1 MSASSVSKND
11 ISHSFGGKRRLLAG
25 AGGAALALALVL
37 PSVALA
43 RDYTAGTEAELRQA
57 VLDANADGDATST
70 ITLTSNIAIT
80 ASLPNSTKPL
90 VINTGA
96 FSTNGMALTGIVTVI
111 GAVHGN
117 DDTLTGSG
125 QTGLRLITFGG
136 LPTTVTNNATVTGG
150 DGTNNSTD
158 GLGAEIQH
166 NGNLINNGSITG
178 GSSGGPASLN
188 GGFGLQMTG
197 TASVVNNGL
206 IQGGT
211 GIGVTGGRGAFVG
224 VNPSAAQ
231 TFTNNATGVVR
242 GGEGT
247 GGALGGVGIYV
258 NLIRTPIINLGL
270 IEGGNGAA
278 AIVSRP
284 ETNIIN
290 SGIIRAGA
298 GGTVAIDAT
307 QSPLTVIELRAGSS
321 ITGLVLANASG
332 AFAQTL
338 QLGGTVNAAFDMSSV
353 GATAQYR
360 NFNRFVKAGT
370 SSWTLTGNA
379 STMPGSAW
387 ELQQGALVFD
397 GSATGQT
404 GSMLGNGALVFQ
416 QDGALSV
423 GSLNGAIS
431 ILQSGPGTTTLVG
444 NNHSLGTTITG
455 GKLSIDAEN
464 ALGSGAFTIT
474 GGALQWT
481 GNGAIARSINW
492 GTSGAE
498 IEVTGA
504 GLTLDHPLLGGGAL
518 TKSGSGALILNG
530 ANSYTGGTTISAG
543 TLRLNGSILG
553 NVLNNGTLMFGNA
566 AAYTYAG
573 LVTGS
578 GDVSVVGTGLL
589 TLTGNSNFGGTLTVN
604 SASGGLNISGGA
616 IVSWN
621 GETTHSNG
629 QLLVNAG
636 ARATSVGITTITNNS
651 ATPTTLT
658 VDGAGSAFSTDT
670 INAAGALN
678 RNITVSVTNGGRL
691 TTTAGDLNIRAA
703 TVSAAST
710 NTGHLIVDG
719 AGSLAD
725 LAGGLVIANSN
736 ITNGKLTIS
745 GGGTLRT
752 AGSSRIGFPTGNT
765 RGVPSL
771 RITGAGSNWTSTGM
785 LGVSNGDFTLDQGG
799 TASFTSATFGTA
811 AAGAKL
817 TVSGVGSRF
826 ATTSGDLVLGLSSGT
841 GELVLSAGGAVSLAG
856 SLILADAGTATGIL
870 NIGGGEGQAA
880 AAGGTLTA
888 QALNL
893 GSATSRINFNHTDP
907 GFTFAGAITG
917 SGALNQRAG
926 TSILTGTSTYSG
938 TTTVSGGTLQ
948 VAVGGKVTG
957 TTSLNLTGGQTIVD
971 GTGSQFATAGT
982 SSIGTATLTVRNGGS
997 ATLGAVSFGDGLGTS
1012 ATINVIGDGSQ
1023 LTSTGN
1029 FSAGRFGR
1037 ATINILNGG
1046 KITTTTASTLIGGQS
1061 ATNAQAFVT
1070 ISGVG
1075 SAWDVTN
1082 ALNARRGTITIT
1094 DGGRMTAGSAVIG
1107 AYLAGLNAPSFAM
1120 TVTGTGSRFEAG
1132 SLTIANSAAS
1142 GTTGSLTIAEGGTVA
1157 VGGGTGTL
1165 VMGPGTA
1172 TLNIGAGGGVG
1183 VLEADLVTT
1192 SAGSTINFNH
1202 FDAGHVFATGISGSG
1217 AINHLWGVTNLTGD
1231 SSGYSGTTTVSGGTL
1246 RVNGTLGNAASIVDV
1261 LNGGRLGGAGTIG
1274 GNVNV
1279 TDGVLMP
1286 GNSPGTLTIAG
1297 NLTLA
1302 SNALLNFEFGQ
1313 SDVAGGP
1320 LNDLINIGGN
1330 LTLDGTLNVAVTPG
1344 GEFGVGVYR
1353 IMTYGGVLTDNG
1365 LVFGTMPGGSIPQV
1379 QTAVVGQVNLVN
1391 FAGAAVNFWDGNG
1404 GSGDGVVTGG
1414 NGVWQAAGG
1423 NSNWTLVNGTLNNPY
1438 SDGNFAIFSGAAGVV
1453 TVDNGLGA
1461 VNASGMQFAAD
1472 GYSITGGA
1480 IGLTDPASVIRV
1492 GDGTTTGAGFTATIE
1507 SNLTGTGDLVK
1518 TDLGTLVLTGASSFA
1533 GAADIRSG
1541 TLRIASGGT
1550 LTTLHGTIAGDASS
1564 RATVNVTG
1572 TNGGGNASTWTSD
1585 GMLTVGNAGT
1595 GTLNVTAGG
1604 KVVSGDGSL
1613 GSNSGAAGHVLV
1625 SGAGSSWNSGG
1636 RITVGLFGTGDL
1648 RVEAGGQVS
1657 GNDAVVGDSALG
1669 ETLVTGTD
1677 SLWTNAG
1684 QLTIGSFNTGSLRIE
1699 AGGSVVSN
1707 QGYVG
1712 AGAGSIGTVVV
1723 NGAGSNWLVDRFN
1736 LTLGNFGNGTLAI
1749 ENGGKVR
1756 AVGGVLLGSSATGS
1770 GTLTLTGTATN
1781 RAVLETS
1788 GLSAGPGM
1796 ATVSIDGG
1804 LLRATGNNGNF
1815 FNGFGARSVTLG
1827 ANGVAIDTDGHDIG
1841 ISPRLVGAGGLI
1853 KDGTGRLILSGAN
1866 SYAGATLVNAGTL
1879 WINGD
1884 QSAATGLVT
1893 VGAAGTLGGIGIIGG
1908 SVDMNAGGTL
1918 APGNSPGTL
1927 TINGNLLLGAGTQ
1940 LNFELGQA
1948 NVVGG
1953 ALNDLVNVGG
1963 NLTLDGTLNVT
1974 DSAGGSF
1981 GIGIYRLFNYGGG
1994 LTNNGLTIGVLPA
2007 GGNAFVQTGIA
2018 GQVNLVN
2025 TGGATLNYWD
2035 GAAGPKFDN
2044 VINGGTGIWQNSLG
2058 NNNWTDASGAVNA
2071 AFTDNAVAIFGG
2083 SAGTVT
2089 VDNGSG
2095 AVGVTGMQFAT
2106 TGYVITGDAVTL
2118 TGPQATIRVG
2128 DGTAAGTGYTVT
2140 IASALTG
2147 ASQLMLTDLGTL
2159 VLTGTNSYAG
2169 GTRIDSGTLQIGNGG
2184 ATGSITG
2191 DIVNN
2196 AALAVNRTGTL
2207 ALNGAISGS
2216 GTLTKLGGGTLIL
2229 TGSNSYAG
2237 GTMIGGG
2244 TVQVSSD
2251 ANLGNVAGTLS
2262 LQGGT
2267 LRAGASFISNRTI
2280 LLGSA
2285 ASNRIDTQGFD
2296 VTLAGAIGNG
2306 PGNQSGNFLDK
2317 LGSGTL
2323 TLTGVNSYANRTLI
2337 AGGTLAL
2344 AGAGT
2349 LGAGNLIVAPGTV
2362 FDISQ
2367 TNTGA
2372 RIVQLNSGPAGT
2384 IALGSKVLTLGL
2396 TASFSDWSG
2405 TITDGGIGGGI
2416 GGRVVI
2422 TAPAGA
2428 VRFFGANSY
2437 TGGTTIASGT
2447 LELNGNGSLHA
2458 GGAVTINAGLFN
2470 ITGLAGTG
2478 TTIGDLSGA
2487 GSIWLGAK
2495 SLTLG
2500 TGNDSTSFATISGT
2514 GGSLVKAGTGTFVF
2528 AGGATHTGGTTIAAG
2543 TLQLG
2548 DGSLFG
2554 SIAGD
2559 ILNNGTLAFNRA
2571 GEQAFDGVISG
2582 TGAVNQIGGGTTIL
2596 TGTNSY
2602 AGTTTVSN
2610 GTLRINGNQSAA
2622 TGLTRVLNGGTL
2634 GGAGTIGGSVT
2645 VADGGTLAPGNSPG
2659 TLTIAGNLAL
2669 SAGSRLAF
2677 EFGQANLAGGA
2688 LNDLINVRGNLTL
2701 DGTIDVTESAGG
2713 SFGPGIFRII
2723 NYGGALT
2730 DNGLTVGAMPAGSQ
2744 AFVQTVVPGQVN
2756 LVNTAGLTLGFWDG
2770 APGPKNDDT
2779 IQGGAGIWRVNDGE
2793 NNWTS
2798 ATGAINADYAQDSFA
2813 VFTGTGAIV
2822 TVDNGNGNV
2831 RAAGMQFAVNGY
2843 TVTGGPLELTG
2854 ADARVRVGDG
2864 SAGEA
2869 AITATIASVLTG
2881 SARLVKDMGGTLVLT
2896 GTNSY
2901 TGGTAING
2909 GTLRVSSDAN
2919 LGDAAGGLSFNGGT
2933 LDITSTFGSGRTVD
2947 LVGTG
2952 TFLAQGAGLNLRGLV
2967 SGAGALVK
2975 DGNGSLTLTV
2985 DNSYTGG
2992 TTINAG
2998 LLQLGEGGTTGSIL
3012 GNIVNNG
3019 RFAVSRSN
3027 LYTLTGTI
3035 SGSGDVLNT
3044 GTGTTILTAANS
3056 YAGVTLVSTGTLLIN
3071 GNQSAATG
3079 LTTVRAIA
3087 TLGGTGVIGGN
3098 VDLNGTLS
3106 PGAGG
3111 AGTLTINGN
3120 LSMGASARLA
3130 YDFGA
3135 PNAVGNA
3142 LNDVVNVGGNLTL
3155 DGTINVAITPG
3166 GAFDIGL
3173 YRVLNY
3179 GGTLTDNGLAIGTMP
3194 AGADVFVQTAVANQ
3208 VNLINTGG
3216 ATLNFWDGSAGANK
3230 FNNAIDG
3237 GGGMWRTGSDNSWTE
3252 ATGAVNAGYT
3262 NGAFAI
3268 FAGTGGLVTIDNSL
3282 GAVTA
3287 SGLQFATT
3295 NYRIQGDA
3303 LALTGPQ
3310 SVIRV
3315 GDGTSAGLGYSAV
3328 IASEI
3333 TGNTQLVKTDLGRLE
3348 LTGANNYTGGTA
3360 INGGTIR
3367 VASDA
3372 NLGAASGGLSFN
3384 GGTLNTAA
3392 DISSARAVSL
3402 AGQGVFDTDAD
3413 TTLTLS
3419 GSLTGTGQIG
3429 KVGSGTLVLA
3439 GTGSHT
3445 GGMGIV
3451 QGTLLVNGNYAAA
3464 SGPVTIGQI
3473 ATLGGTGTIGGTVNL
3488 NGTLAPG
3495 ADGAGTLTINGD
3507 LRISQTGTLAY
3518 EFGQANVA
3526 GGGLNDLVN
3535 VAGNLT
3541 LDGTI
3546 NVTVPTG
3553 GNFSAGIYRVFNY
3566 GGTLTDNGLS
3576 LGAMPAGSN
3585 VGVQT
3590 AIAGQVNLINFAGL
3604 ALNFWD
3610 GAAGPKNNGVV
3621 NGGAGVWQ
3629 HSSGNDNWTEAAGLV
3644 NAGYSDG
3651 AFAVF
3656 GGTAGT
3662 VTVDNSRGQVS
3673 AGGMQFATGG
3683 YTVTGGGI
3691 VLTGGQASIRVG
3703 DGSTAGAG
3711 YTATINAA
3719 LSGTSELVK
3728 TDAGTL
3734 VLSGT
3739 NSYAGGTRITGGT
3752 VQIASDANLGA
3763 AAGGVTFDGGTLATT
3778 ATLSSAR
3785 NVNLLGAGTLST
3797 ADGTV
3802 FTLGGVLSGT
3812 GGLTK
3817 SGGGT
3822 LVLTGNSGGYTGA
3835 TRIAGGTLAVMGAFG
3850 GAVDVRA
3857 GTRLEGIGSVGSV
3870 TNAGTLAP
3878 GRDGF
3883 GTLTVNG
3890 SYTGANGTL
3899 AIDAELGGD
3908 GARADRLVVNGA
3920 TAGNTVVQVTN
3931 QGGLGAATVDGI
3943 KIVDVTGASNGVF
3956 TLGNSDYLFDGA
3968 PALIAGAYGYR
3979 LYKNGVANPAD
3990 GDWYLRSSLLQQPE
4004 IPLYQPGVPVYE
4016 AYGQT
4021 LAALNQIGTMQ
4032 ERTGNRQ
4039 WAEGNARSFGIWGR
4053 SESRR
4058 DRSEPAR
4065 STSFTDVNVDSWKIE
4080 LGADQVL
4087 SERGDGASLVLGV
4100 LGSYGEASATIAS
4113 PFGNGR
4119 IKTRGYSAGAT
4130 LSWFG
4135 PQGFYIDSRA
4145 QVSWFDSKLSS
4156 TVLGKLADDNKG
4168 TGQAYSVEIGKR
4180 ASIGGGLSVTP
4191 QIQTVYSTVGFDRF
4205 TDPSD
4210 ATVSSKLGDSLR
4222 TRWGLSLDRQ
4232 DARSHVYAVVNLSYE
4247 WLDGTITDV
4256 SGTRIAREN
4265 HRLWGELGL
4274 GGSLRLGS
4282 RLTLYSEVSADTAV
4296 NDFGK
4301 SYSLKG
4307 VAGVRMAF

>member
-1 MSASSVSKND
+1 MNASSGSKSG
-11 ISHSFGGKRRLLAG
+11 ISNASGGKRRLLAG
-25 AGGAALALALVL
+25 TGGAALALALLL
-37 PSVALA
+37 PSAALA

-57 VLDANADGDATST
+57 ILDANADGDPSST
-70 ITLTSNIAIT
+70 ITLTGNIAIA
-80 ASLPNSTKPL
+80 ASLPNSNKPL

-96 FSTNGMALTGIVTVI
+96 FSTNGIALTGIVTVI
-111 GAVHGN
+111 GAVNGN

-125 QTGLRLITFGG
+125 QTGLRVITFGG

-166 NGNLINNGSITG
+166 NGSLINNGSITG
-178 GSSGGPASLN
+178 GSSGGPGSLN
-188 GGFGLQMTG
+188 GGYGLQMTG
-197 TASVVNNGL
+197 TSSVVNNGL

-247 GGALGGVGIYV
+247 GGALGGVGIFV
-258 NLIRTPIINLGL
+258 NLIRTPIINHGL

-307 QSPLTVIELRAGSS
+307 LSPLTLIELRAGSS

-338 QLGGTVNAAFDMSSV
+338 QLGGTVNASFDMSSV

-379 STMPGSAW
+379 STMPGSVW
-387 ELQQGALVFD
+387 ELQQGTLVFD

-431 ILQSGPGTTTLVG
+431 VLQSGSGTTTLVG

-481 GNGAIARSINW
+481 GNGSIARSINW
-492 GTSGAE
+492 GASGAE
-498 IEVTGA
+498 IEVA
-504 GLTLDHPLLGGGAL
+504 GNSLTLDQPLLGGGAL
-518 TKSGSGALILNG
+518 TKSGSGTLILNG

-553 NVLNNGTLMFGNA
+553 NVLNNGTLIFGNA
-566 AAYTYAG
+566 AAYTHAG

-616 IVSWN
+616 IVSWA
-621 GETTHSNG
+621 GETIHSNG

-636 ARATSVGITTITNNS
+636 ARATSVGITTITSSS

-658 VDGAGSAFSTDT
+658 VDGPGSTFSTDT

-710 NTGHLIVDG
+710 NTGQLIIDG

-725 LAGGLVIANSN
+725 LAGGLLIANSN

-752 AGSSRIGFPTGNT
+752 AGSSRIGFPTGNI

-771 RITGAGSNWTSTGM
+771 RITGAGSNWTSTNM

-826 ATTSGDLVLGLSSGT
+826 ATTSGDLVLGLGSGM
-841 GELVLSAGGAVSLAG
+841 GELVLSAGGAVNLAG

-926 TSILTGTSTYSG
+926 TSILTGASTYSG
-938 TTTVSGGTLQ
+938 VTTVSGGTLQ
-948 VAVGGKVTG
+948 IAAAGKVTG
-957 TTSLNLTGGQTIVD
+957 TARLNLTGGQVIVD
-971 GTGSQFATAGT
+971 GTGSQFASAGA
-982 SSIGTATLTVRNGGS
+982 SAVGTGALTVRNGGS
-997 ATLGAVSFGDGLGTS
+997 STFGALSVGDGLGTNG
-1012 ATINVIGDGSQ
+1012 TINVIGDGSQ
-1023 LTSTGN
+1023 LTSTGD
-1029 FSAGRFGR
+1029 FSTGRFGR
-1037 ATINILNGG
+1037 ATINILSGG
-1046 KITTTTASTLIGGQS
+1046 KITTAAASTLIGGQS

-1070 ISGVG
+1070 ISGAG

-1082 ALNARRGTITIT
+1082 ALNARRGTITIA

-1183 VLEADLVTT
+1183 ALQAGLVTT

-1231 SSGYSGTTTVSGGTL
+1231 SSGYTGTATVSGGTL
-1246 RVNGTLGNAASIVDV
+1246 RVNGTFGGVGSIVNV

-1274 GNVNV
+1274 GSVNV
-1279 TDGVLMP
+1279 ADGVLMP

-1297 NLTLA
+1297 NLNLSGA
-1302 SNALLNFEFGQ
+1302 SILNFEFGR
-1313 SDVAGGP
+1313 SDVVGGP
-1320 LNDLINIGGN
+1320 LNDLIDVGGN

-1344 GEFGVGVYR
+1344 GSFDVGVYR
-1353 IMTYGGVLTDNG
+1353 IMNYGGVLTDNG
-1365 LVFGTMPGGSIPQV
+1365 LSLGVTPAGSIPQI
-1379 QTAVVGQVNLVN
+1379 QTAVAGQVNLVN

-1404 GSGDGVVTGG
+1404 GRGDNTITGG
-1414 NGVWQAAGG
+1414 TGVWQAASG
-1423 NSNWTLVNGTLNNPY
+1423 NDNWTLVDGTLNNAY
-1438 SDGNFAIFSGAAGVV
+1438 SDGNFAVFMAAPGTV
-1453 TVDNGLGA
+1453 TVDTSLGA
-1461 VNASGMQFAAD
+1461 VNASGMQFASN
-1472 GYSITGGA
+1472 GYTLTGGT
-1480 IGLTDPASVIRV
+1480 IGLTGAQSVIRV
-1492 GDGTTTGAGFTATIE
+1492 GDGTPLGAGFTATIA
-1507 SNLTGTGDLVK
+1507 SNLVGAGDLVK
-1518 TDLGTLVLTGASSFA
+1518 TDLGTLVLSGANSFA
-1533 GAADIRSG
+1533 GEAIIKVGGLRLAD
-1541 TLRIASGGT
+1541 GGT
-1550 LTTLHGTIAGDASS
+1550 FTSLNTIIGGDTGEQAVLT
-1564 RATVNVTG
+1564 VTG
-1572 TNGGGNASTWTSD
+1572 SNGGGNASTWTTGGLAIGTS
-1585 GMLTVGNAGT
+1585 GN
-1595 GTLNVTAGG
+1595 GTLNVTNGG
-1604 KVVSGDGSL
+1604 KVASATGTIGSSTGGVGTAL
-1613 GSNSGAAGHVLV
+1613 I
-1625 SGAGSSWNSGG
+1625 SGAGSTWQNSA
-1636 RITVGLFGTGDL
+1636 RISVGVYGTG
-1648 RVEAGGQVS
+1648 A
-1657 GNDAVVGDSALG
+1657 
-1669 ETLVTGTD
+1669 
-1677 SLWTNAG
+1677 
-1684 QLTIGSFNTGSLRIE
+1684 LRIE
-1699 AGGSVVSN
+1699 NGAQVSSNDGIIGGSAQGNAIITGPGSSWTNTTQFTVGSFGAGTLRIENGASVTSN
-1707 QGYVG
+1707 QGYIG
-1712 AGAGSIGTVVV
+1712 ANADGSVTVT
-1723 NGAGSNWLVDRFN
+1723 GAGSNWLVSTFG
-1736 LTLGNFGNGTLAI
+1736 LTIGNQGNGTLTI
-1749 ENGGKVR
+1749 ENGGHVQALEAVALGQTAGINATLIVR
-1756 AVGGVLLGSSATGS
+1756 
-1770 GTLTLTGTATN
+1770 GTAAN
-1781 RAVLETS
+1781 RGVLET
-1788 GLSAGPGM
+1788 GQVRAGAG
-1796 ATVSIDGG
+1796 TVNVTLDGG
-1804 LLRATGNNGNF
+1804 LLRAVQNESDF
-1815 FNGFGARSVTLG
+1815 FSDFGTRDLTLG
-1827 ANGVAIDTDGHDIG
+1827 ANGGVIDTNGHNIG
-1841 ISPRLVGAGGLI
+1841 IAPRFVGAGGLI

-1893 VGAAGTLGGIGIIGG
+1893 VGAVGTLGGIGIIGG
-1908 SVDMNAGGTL
+1908 SVDMSAGGTL

-1940 LNFELGQA
+1940 LNFELGRA

-1974 DSAGGSF
+1974 ESAGGSF
-1981 GIGIYRLFNYGGG
+1981 GVGIYRLFNYGGG

-2007 GGNAFVQTGIA
+2007 GGNAFVQTGIS

-2044 VINGGTGIWQNSLG
+2044 DINGGTGIWQNSLG

-2089 VDNGSG
+2089 VDNGPG

-2106 TGYVITGDAVTL
+2106 TGYVITGGAVTL

-2128 DGTAAGTGYTVT
+2128 DGTVAGAGHTAT

-2147 ASQLMLTDLGTL
+2147 ASQLVLTDLGTL
-2159 VLTGTNSYAG
+2159 ILTGTNSYAG
-2169 GTRIDSGTLQIGNGG
+2169 GTRIDSGRLQIGNGG

-2196 AALAVNRTGTL
+2196 AALVVNRAGTL
-2207 ALNGAISGS
+2207 ALDGAISGS

-2229 TGSNSYAG
+2229 TGTNSYAG
-2237 GTMIGGG
+2237 GTTIGGG

-2251 ANLGNVAGTLS
+2251 ANLGDVAGTLS
-2262 LQGGT
+2262 LQGGM
-2267 LRAGASFISNRTI
+2267 LRAGASFTSNRTI
-2280 LLGSA
+2280 LLA
-2285 ASNRIDTQGFD
+2285 ASNQIDTQGFD
-2296 VTLAGAIGNG
+2296 VTLGGAIGNG
-2306 PGNQSGNFLDK
+2306 SGNQSGNFLDK

-2323 TLTGVNSYANRTLI
+2323 TLTGANSYANRTLI

-2344 AGAGT
+2344 SGAGT
-2349 LGAGNLIVAPGTV
+2349 IGAGNLIVAPGTV

-2367 TNTGA
+2367 TNAGA

-2384 IALGSKVLTLGL
+2384 IALGSKLLTLGL

-2405 TITDGGIGGGI
+2405 TITDDGIGGGI

-2428 VRFFGANSY
+2428 VRFFEANSY

-2447 LELNGNGSLHA
+2447 LELDGNGALYA
-2458 GGAVTINAGLFN
+2458 GGALTINTGLFN
-2470 ITGLAGTG
+2470 IAGLAGAG
-2478 TTIGDLSGA
+2478 TTIGDLSGS
-2487 GSIWLGAK
+2487 GSIALGAK

-2500 TGNDSTSFATISGT
+2500 TANDSTSFAAISGN
-2514 GGSLVKAGTGTFVF
+2514 GGSLVKAGSGTFVF
-2528 AGGATHTGGTTIAAG
+2528 AGGATHTGGTTITAG

-2582 TGAVNQIGGGTTIL
+2582 SGAVNQIGGGTTIL
-2596 TGTNSY
+2596 TGANSY

-2634 GGAGTIGGSVT
+2634 GGTGTIGGSVT

-2669 SAGSRLAF
+2669 SSGSRLAF

-2688 LNDLINVRGNLTL
+2688 LNDLINVGGNLTL
-2701 DGTIDVTESAGG
+2701 DGTIDVTESTGG
-2713 SFGPGIFRII
+2713 SFGPGVFRII
-2723 NYGGALT
+2723 NYTGTLT
-2730 DNGLTVGAMPAGSQ
+2730 DNGLSIGTIPAGSQ
-2744 AFVQTVVPGQVN
+2744 TFVQTAIAGQVN

-2770 APGPKNDDT
+2770 VSGPKNDGA
-2779 IQGGAGIWRVNDGE
+2779 IQGGAGIWRVNDGA
-2793 NNWTS
+2793 NNWTT

-2813 VFTGTGAIV
+2813 VFTGTGATV
-2822 TVDNGNGNV
+2822 TIDNGNGNV
-2831 RAAGMQFAVNGY
+2831 RAAGMQFTVNGY
-2843 TVTGGPLELTG
+2843 TLTGGPLELTG
-2854 ADARVRVGDG
+2854 TDAFVRVGDG
-2864 SAGEA
+2864 SAGDG
-2869 AITATIASVLTG
+2869 AITATIASALTG

-2909 GTLRVSSDAN
+2909 GTLSIASDAN
-2919 LGDAAGGLSFNGGT
+2919 LGAVAGGLSFNGGT
-2933 LDITSTFGSGRTVD
+2933 LRNTAAFASSRTID
-2947 LVGTG
+2947 LVGAGTLFTDTG
-2952 TFLAQGAGLNLRGLV
+2952 LVLDGIV
-2967 SGAGALVK
+2967 SGAGALAK
-2975 DGNGSLTLTV
+2975 DGAGTLVLTA
-2985 DNSYTGG
+2985 DNSYAGG
-2992 TTINAG
+2992 TTIAAG
-2998 LLQLGEGGTTGSIL
+2998 MLQLGSGGTSGSIT
-3012 GNIVNNG
+3012 GPIVNN
-3019 RFAVSRSN
+3019 AQLAINRSN
-3027 LYTLTGTI
+3027 ALTLGGVI
-3035 SGSGDVLNT
+3035 SGNGELLQT
-3044 GTGTTILTAANS
+3044 GTGTTVLTAANS
-3056 YAGVTLVSTGTLLIN
+3056 YTGATRVSSGTLLIN
-3071 GNQSAATG
+3071 GNQSTATG
-3079 LTTVRAIA
+3079 LTVVAANA
-3087 TLGGTGVIGGN
+3087 TLGGTGTIGGS
-3098 VDLNGTLS
+3098 VVLGDGTLA

-3120 LSMGASARLA
+3120 LAMAAGSRLA
-3130 YDFGA
+3130 VDFGA
-3135 PNAVGNA
+3135 ANAVGSP
-3142 LNDVVNVGGNLTL
+3142 LNDLINIGGNLTL
-3155 DGTINVAITPG
+3155 DGTIDIAVTPG
-3166 GAFDIGL
+3166 GSFDIGL
-3173 YRVLNY
+3173 YRVANY
-3179 GGTLTDNGLAIGTMP
+3179 GGTLTNNGLTIGTMP
-3194 AGADVFVQTAVANQ
+3194 AGAELFVQTSVNGQ
-3208 VNLINTGG
+3208 VNLVNTGS
-3216 ATLNFWDGSAGANK
+3216 AVLNFWDGAAAASK
-3230 FNNAIDG
+3230 FNNTVDG
-3237 GGGMWRTGSDNSWTE
+3237 GSGMWRTALDDSWAD
-3252 ATGAVNAGYT
+3252 ATGAVNAPYD

-3268 FAGTGGLVTIDNSL
+3268 FTGTGGTVTIDNSL

-3287 SGLQFATT
+3287 AGLQFAA
-3295 NYRIQGDA
+3295 NGYRIQGDA
-3303 LALTGPQ
+3303 LTLTGPQ

-3315 GDGTSAGLGYSAV
+3315 GDGTNGGSVYTATIDA
-3328 IASEI
+3328 AI
-3333 TGNTQLVKTDLGRLE
+3333 TGTTQLVKTDLGRLE
-3348 LTGANNYTGGTA
+3348 LTGTNSYTGGTA
-3360 INGGTIR
+3360 INGGTLRI
-3367 VASDA
+3367 ANDA
-3372 NLGAASGGLSFN
+3372 NLGAAAGGLSFN
-3384 GGTLNTAA
+3384 GGTLSTAS
-3392 DISSARAVSL
+3392 DLSSARAIVL
-3402 AGQGVFDTDAD
+3402 AGQGVLATDAG
-3413 TTLTLS
+3413 TTLTLT
-3419 GSLTGTGQIG
+3419 GGITGTGLLG
-3429 KVGSGTLVLA
+3429 KTGTGSLVLA
-3439 GTGSHT
+3439 GTGSHS
-3445 GGMGIV
+3445 GGIDAV
-3451 QGTLLVNGNYAAA
+3451 QGMLLVNGNYAAA
-3464 SGPVTIGQI
+3464 TGPVTIRGGAAI
-3473 ATLGGTGTIGGTVNL
+3473 GGTGTIGGDVSL
-3488 NGTLAPG
+3488 AGTLTPG
-3495 ADGAGTLTINGD
+3495 SGGAGTLTINGS
-3507 LRISQTGTLAY
+3507 LTIGQTATLAY

-3535 VAGNLT
+3535 VTGNLT

-3546 NVTVPTG
+3546 NVTVPAG

-3691 VLTGGQASIRVG
+3691 VLTGGQATIRVG
-3703 DGSTAGAG
+3703 DGSTAGVG
-3711 YTATINAA
+3711 YTATISAA
-3719 LSGTSELVK
+3719 LSGASELVK

-3734 VLSGT
+3734 ILSGT
-3739 NSYAGGTRITGGT
+3739 NSYAGGTRIAGGT
-3752 VQIASDANLGA
+3752 VQIAGDANLGA

-3785 NVNLLGAGTLST
+3785 NVNLLGAGTLSN
-3797 ADGTV
+3797 ANGTV

-3812 GGLTK
+3812 GALTK
-3817 SGGGT
+3817 TGGGT
-3822 LVLTGNSGGYTGA
+3822 LVLTGNSGGYAGA
-3835 TRIAGGTLAVMGAFG
+3835 TSLTGGTLAVMGVLG
-3850 GAVDVRA
+3850 GAVDVRT
-3857 GTRLEGIGSVGSV
+3857 GTRLEGTGSVGSV
-3870 TNAGTLAP
+3870 TNAGTVAP

-3883 GTLTVNG
+3883 GTLTING

-3908 GARADRLVVNGA
+3908 GSRADRLVVNGA

-3956 TLGNSDYLFDGA
+3956 TLGNSDYLFEGA

-3979 LYKNGVANPAD
+3979 LYKNGVTNPAD

-4021 LAALNQIGTMQ
+4021 LAALNQLGTMQ

-4058 DRSEPAR
+4058 DRSEPVR

-4119 IKTRGYSAGAT
+4119 IKTQGYSAGAT

-4135 PQGFYIDSRA
+4135 PRGFYIDSRA

-4168 TGQAYSVEIGKR
+4168 TGQAYSLEIGKR
-4180 ASIGGGLSVTP
+4180 AAIGGGLSVTP

-4205 TDPSD
+4205 TDPND
-4210 ATVSSKLGDSLR
+4210 AAVSSKLGDSLR

-4265 HRLWGELGL
+4265 HRLWGELGV
-4274 GGSLRLGS
+4274 GGSLKLGS